1 MMSLSLDLRIGAI
14 FIIWAASACG
24 VGLPFFIAPSDKG
37 ESPVFRCLK
46 STAAGVM
53 LGIALMHLLPDANED
68 LSDEVPDYCLAFA
81 LTAFGII
88 LNLTMEQMAV
98 MYLAAQKLNS
108 AKNEQS
114 GSELGRTN
122 SSARTPDHLHTLENG
137 KGPDCDSAKTAST
150 TSSKKESGA
159 TENPMVKHAHGDHE
173 GHDGHD
179 RHSEGGAEFVA
190 NLMQAESLRELVAL
204 YAMELSVSV
213 HSIIIGVDIGLLSDG
228 DSLTSLVALICAIA
242 FHQSVEGMGLGTVLL
257 SVTGHEKASFS
268 KLAVFVTLFTCSTP
282 IGIIIGIC
290 TSSSGESSA
299 GVIAKG
305 AANSLAAG
313 SLLYISLTEMV
324 ASYFNAS
331 DLAHQP
337 RLKLTMILCF
347 SMGITFMAIIAVWA

>member
-1 MMSLSLDLRIGAI
+1 MADLSLDLRIGAI
-14 FIIWAASACG
+14 FIIWTSSAFG
-24 VGLPFFIAPSDKG
+24 VGLPFFIAPSEKG
-37 ESPVFRCLK
+37 ESPLFRCLK

-98 MYLAAQKLNS
+98 MYLAAQKLNN
-108 AKNEQS
+108 AKAEPT

-122 SSARTPDHLHTLENG
+122 SSARTPGHLHTLENG
-137 KGPDCDSAKTAST
+137 KASDCDSDKTST
-150 TSSKKESGA
+150 TSSKKETEA
-159 TENPMVKHAHGDHE
+159 TENPMVKHTHGAHDD
-173 GHDGHD
+173 HDGHD
-179 RHSEGGAEFVA
+179 RHSESGAEFVA

-213 HSIIIGVDIGLLSDG
+213 HSIIIGVDIGLLSGG

-242 FHQSVEGMGLGTVLL
+242 FHQGVEGMGLGTVLL
-257 SVTGHEKASFS
+257 SVVGHEKASYS
-268 KLAVFVTLFTCSTP
+268 KVATFVALFTCSTP

-324 ASYFNAS
+324 ASYFNAG

-347 SMGITFMAIIAVWA
+347 SLGIIFMAVIAVWA